1 MIFQQSP
8 FCFIQS
14 INYLSYQFITC
25 INSFM
30 VYFYDIFKN
39 SPNMKIYYI
48 LLSSYSR
55 SIKVFAI
62 TIWNLIFDRLWK
74 RKTVGIDQ
82 FGESVKYLRQ
92 TQPRPTNIQR
102 SFLWKINIVEE
113 KFIAQFRLIFEKG
126 ISSSTIN
133 YVFSLYVDF
142 KKRYRRNYSIDN
154 FIRMLKYY
162 YTRYYI

>member
-1 MIFQQSP
+1 MNWFFNKVHFVS
-8 FCFIQS
+8 FNQS
-14 INYLSYQFITC
+14 IIYP
-25 INSFM
+25 INSSHVLILLWYIFM
-30 VYFYDIFKN
+30 IYL
-39 SPNMKIYYI
+39 KILQTWKSII

-62 TIWNLIFDRLWK
+62 TIWNLIFDQLWK

-126 ISSSTIN
+126 I
-133 YVFSLYVDF
+133 V
-142 KKRYRRNYSIDN
+142 
-154 FIRMLKYY
+154 
-162 YTRYYI
+162 